1 MRKSVLLE
9 RALSVL
15 FYRALK
21 HISDIP
27 GLVKL
32 PASHLS
38 FSTLRSKAR
47 APRHSLRSFL
57 ALFPFSFLLDRVKP
71 LHPKQ
76 Q

>member
-1 MRKSVLLE
+1 MEICLLE

-21 HISDIP
+21 HISDIS

-38 FSTLRSKAR
+38 LSTLRSKACAR
-47 APRHSLRSFL
+47 GHSLWSFL
-57 ALFPFSFLLDRVKP
+57 ALFPFSFIQIV
-71 LHPKQ
+71 
-76 Q
+76 